1 MTLHLIK
8 LCVGVDDVDHLA
20 QLQAARIKRQRDKG
34 EKPVLRHCT
43 RNAPKR
49 IDELLDG
56 GSIYWVIKG
65 VVRVRQR
72 LIGLQENV
80 AFDGRAG
87 CGLVL
92 GRKLVRTEPR
102 SFRAFQGWR
111 YLKAEDAPADA
122 RPGPAGAQRL
132 PDGMAEELRELG
144 LL

>member
-8 LCVGVDDVDHLA
+8 LCVGVEDVDELA
-20 QLQAARIKRQRDKG
+20 RFQTERIKRQRAKG

-43 RNAPKR
+43 RFAPKR
-49 IDELLDG
+49 MDEVLDG
-56 GSIYWVIKG
+56 GSLYWVIKG
-65 VVRVRQR
+65 MIRVRQR

-80 AFDGRAG
+80 AFDGRIG

-92 GRKLVRTEPR
+92 GRKLVRTDPR
-102 SFRAFQGWR
+102 PFRAFQGWR
-111 YLKAEDAPADA
+111 YLKAEDAPPDA